1 MSQPKPRQN
10 QRSPRGNQLIVSYMF
25 LRQTVGWIGTLLPAV
40 LIVGVA
46 VSSAASL
53 PGSMSGYYYTDMRNI
68 FVGAL
73 CALGVFLGAYA
84 GYDDVDRSITDIH
97 GWRDGGGVLS
107 HQAGGLRGWCASLPG
122 IIGHASVD

>member
-1 MSQPKPRQN
+1 
-10 QRSPRGNQLIVSYMF
+10 MF

-46 VSSAASL
+46 VSSTASR

-84 GYDDVDRSITDIH
+84 GYDDVDRWITNIA
-97 GWRDGGGVLS
+97 GIGAIGVALLS